1 MKINEVIQKMKKY
14 HRGIAQGKPIDDAT
28 TRDQI
33 LYGNPDQ
40 ECTGIVTTCYA
51 SVDVIRK
58 ASACGANLIISHEA
72 LFWNHGDHTDW
83 LEEARNKTFLE
94 KKRLLDETGI
104 VVWRDHDY
112 IHSGIPMN
120 GGYVDGIFHGVMV
133 TLGWEKYLSCD
144 RPGQ

>member
-1 MKINEVIQKMKKY
+1 MKISEVIQKMKQY
-14 HRGIAQGKPIDDAT
+14 HRGIANGKPIDDAV

-58 ASACGANLIISHEA
+58 ASASGANLIISHEA

-83 LEEARNKTFLE
+83 LDEARNKTFLA
-94 KKRLLDETGI
+94 KKQLL
-104 VVWRDHDY
+104 V
-112 IHSGIPMN
+112 
-120 GGYVDGIFHGVMV
+120 
-133 TLGWEKYLSCD
+133 
-144 RPGQ
+144 

>member
-1 MKINEVIQKMKKY
+1 MKISEVIQKMKQY
-14 HRGIAQGKPIDDAT
+14 HRGTVRGEPIDEAT

-58 ASACGANLIISHEA
+58 AHASGANLIISHEA

-83 LEEARNKTFLE
+83 LEAAQNKTFLA
-94 KKRLLDETGI
+94 KKQLLEETGM

-112 IHSGIPMN
+112 IHSGVPMN

-133 TLGWEKYLSCD
+133 TLS
-144 RPGQ
+144 